1 MAVYPCEPSFLGK
14 CFDTS
19 ASELGR
25 SLIEAWL
32 RVRCRCASA
41 TRHPEALEAS
51 PEGIKRARSPNSTTY
66 LTHFTQQT
74 QSTDLQHTQTFKTT
88 NEHISAIMSDQ
99 MQTIELTQPTRANES
114 MVAQQSTTAN
124 TQQVSFPTQHYL
136 PIQLSILQESQFQS
150 QAIFLTHL
158 KQQSTES
165 QAETRAPRLWMRGGG
180 LCGTYLPS
188 TPFPT
193 QSVDVF

>member
-1 MAVYPCEPSFLGK
+1 
-14 CFDTS
+14 
-19 ASELGR
+19 
-25 SLIEAWL
+25 
-32 RVRCRCASA
+32 
-41 TRHPEALEAS
+41 
-51 PEGIKRARSPNSTTY
+51 
-66 LTHFTQQT
+66 
-74 QSTDLQHTQTFKTT
+74 
-88 NEHISAIMSDQ
+88 